1 MSVSSRA
8 SLEEEIYLRSLTGYL
23 VGSRLFVGFRKVAV
37 IAVPDRIC
45 SAMAAAALASYEAA
59 GNYRDGAGAVFTYEQ
74 RKEGDVAKKV
84 VESGADA
91 VYLSF
96 GGEQKM
102 SDVNSMVT
110 KIINA
115 LKEAGYRGALLI
127 HVRAWLASKQLST
140 VISRPETLKYLQSL
154 REIRVFTADANARKF
169 YFNRVRLDES
179 GAKLEKYD
187 EVEITQE
194 HANLLKISLPPPE

>member
-23 VGSRLFVGFRKVAV
+23 VGSRLFAGFRKVAV

-74 RKEGDVAKKV
+74 GKEYEAAKKV
-84 VESGADA
+84 VSSGADA

-102 SDVNSMVT
+102 SDVNNMVM

-115 LKEAGYRGALLI
+115 LNEAGYRGALLI

-154 REIRVFTADANARKF
+154 SEIRVFTADANARKF
-169 YFNRVRLDES
+169 YFNRVRLDER
-179 GAKLEKYD
+179 GVKLEKYD
-187 EVEITQE
+187 EAEITQE